1 MGKMGTGLRQVL
13 PSLSSYFLLT
23 EEDCSVMFSD
33 KKAHFG
39 HFTGTFPDRISLS
52 EWEGMVGFSTLNTE
66 HFSNQVFGYF
76 PTRTSSLTLAGCP
89 ILHSVVLAC
98 LNLVA
103 SDTMVK
109 GLSPTGLPAEV

>member
-1 MGKMGTGLRQVL
+1 M
-13 PSLSSYFLLT
+13 
-23 EEDCSVMFSD
+23 MFSD

-89 ILHSVVLAC
+89 ILHSAVLAC

-103 SDTMVK
+103 SVTMD
-109 GLSPTGLPAEV
+109 